1 MERSGY
7 EEYSR
12 KTLAEA
18 LKCQG
23 NRAMQSKLYSDAIE
37 LYSFAIALCEQNAV
51 YYCNR
56 AAAYTQVHKYIEAI
70 SDSRKSIEIDP
81 SYSKAYSRLGLAY
94 YAQGNYADAIEKGF
108 KKALQ
113 LDPNNEAVKE
123 NIRVAEQKLKE
134 EREQTRHDQGT
145 SSSHSDQESNNHQQG
160 GARRHGTPP
169 PFTMPFNIN
178 TSGLPTDFASMLM
191 NMTANAYQGQPS
203 QNRQGDDGTANESDG
218 PGIRIGGN
226 INLDFGEQMPE
237 QLTEAFR
244 SMMDMF
250 SGASQ
255 QQNSDGSANGS
266 STAS

>member
-1 MERSGY
+1 MHHLFAFANFLSLPTLGSFCLSSGNIW
-7 EEYSR
+7 
-12 KTLAEA
+12 K
-18 LKCQG
+18 
-23 NRAMQSKLYSDAIE
+23 E
-37 LYSFAIALCEQNAV
+37 L
-51 YYCNR
+51 
-56 AAAYTQVHKYIEAI
+56 I
-70 SDSRKSIEIDP
+70 SP
-81 SYSKAYSRLGLAY
+81 L
-94 YAQGNYADAIEKGF
+94 
-108 KKALQ
+108 
-113 LDPNNEAVKE
+113 
-123 NIRVAEQKLKE
+123 
-134 EREQTRHDQGT
+134 QGT